1 MDFAKL
7 LENLSVDVLY
17 VSNPYNVRYVSGFVE
32 GKDAKLVIT
41 PSGPVLITDGRYL
54 VEASEQPFPYRI
66 LQRRNELAKLLAEF
80 FHGRV
85 GFEAEHLSVAALE
98 SLKEEFP
105 GLEFVP
111 TRGVFEGM
119 RRRKN
124 PEELE
129 HIRKAAALADR
140 GFQHILGYLRP
151 GVREIE
157 IALELEFFL
166 RREGSEGVA
175 FGITVASGERG
186 AQPHG
191 GATPKI
197 IQAGE
202 LVTLDFGAVV
212 GGYRSDMT
220 RTVAVGQPSEEL
232 RGLYQAV
239 LEAQQRALEAVAPG
253 RKGAELDA
261 LARGHLEQKGYGAH
275 FTHSLGHGVGLCIHE
290 GPSLGQT
297 SEDVL
302 EPDQVITI
310 EPGVYI
316 PGKGGCRIEDLVR
329 VTEGGFELLSQSP
342 KELIVL

>member
-7 LENLSVDVLY
+7 LESLSVDVLY
-17 VSNPYNVRYVSGFVE
+17 VSNPHNVRYLSGFVE

-41 PSGPVLITDGRYL
+41 PEGPVLITDGRYL
-54 VEASEQPFPYRI
+54 VEASKQPFPYRI
-66 LQRRNELAKLLAEF
+66 LQRRNELGKLLSEF
-80 FHGRV
+80 FRGRV

-98 SLKEEFP
+98 SFKKEFP

-111 TRGVFEGM
+111 TQGVFERM
-119 RRRKN
+119 RQRKR
-124 PEELE
+124 PPELE
-129 HIRKAAALADR
+129 RIRKAAALTDR
-140 GFQHILGYLRP
+140 GFQHILSYLSP
-151 GVREIE
+151 ACAEIGSSLGAGVLP
-157 IALELEFFL
+157 A
-166 RREGSEGVA
+166 REGSEGVA
-175 FGITVASGERG
+175 FSITVASGERG

-191 GATPKI
+191 GATQRA

-212 GGYRSDMT
+212 EGYCSDMT

-232 RGLYQAV
+232 HELYQAV
-239 LEAQQRALEAVAPG
+239 LEAQQKALEAVAPG
-253 RKGAELDA
+253 RRGAELDA
-261 LARGHLEQKGYGAH
+261 LARDHLEQRGYGAY
-275 FTHSLGHGVGLCIHE
+275 FTHSLGHGVGLYIHE
-290 GPSLGQT
+290 GPSLSQT

-329 VTEGGFELLSQSP
+329 VTDGGFELLSQSP
-342 KELIVL
+342 KELMVL